1 MAEEEVSP
9 KAGQRP
15 GKIAFKGFARYVLN
29 DSLVTGL
36 ETRKER

>member
-15 GKIAFKGFARYVLN
+15 GKIAFKFARYVLN